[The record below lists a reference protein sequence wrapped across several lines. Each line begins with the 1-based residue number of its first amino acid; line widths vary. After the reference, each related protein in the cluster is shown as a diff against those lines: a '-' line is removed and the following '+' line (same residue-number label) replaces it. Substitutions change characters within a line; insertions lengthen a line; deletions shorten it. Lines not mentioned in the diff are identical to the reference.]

1 MLRLQGGEAPALL
14 LDISLFL
21 FLILYQGVYRLYR
34 GVCKLHPPAFD
45 DCGSVSMQND
55 ECKMQNEGI
64 SFGNDYNLS
73 AKRTP
78 QFFILLSALYYT
90 TPDFRTFPP

>member
-1 MLRLQGGEAPALL
+1 MLRLQGGEASALF

-45 DCGSVSMQND
+45 DRGSVSMQND

-78 QFFILLSALYYT
+78 QFCI
-90 TPDFRTFPP
+90 

>member
-1 MLRLQGGEAPALL
+1 MLRLQGGEAPALF

-55 ECKMQNEGI
+55 ECKMQNEG
-64 SFGNDYNLS
+64 N
-73 AKRTP
+73 P
-78 QFFILLSALYYT
+78 QFCILHLSFCIHFRSLT
-90 TPDFRTFPP
+90 TSFATR

>member
-1 MLRLQGGEAPALL
+1 MLRLQGGEAPALF

-34 GVCKLHPPAFD
+34 GVCELHPPAFD
-45 DCGSVSMQND
+45 DCGSVS
-55 ECKMQNEGI
+55 MQNEGI

-78 QFFILLSALYYT
+78 QFCI
-90 TPDFRTFPP
+90 

>member
-64 SFGNDYNLS
+64 SFGND
-73 AKRTP
+73 
-78 QFFILLSALYYT
+78 
-90 TPDFRTFPP
+90 

>member
-1 MLRLQGGEAPALL
+1 MLRLQGGEAPALF

-55 ECKMQNEGI
+55 ECKMQNCGVRLADNSK
-64 SFGNDYNLS
+64 SFQ
-73 AKRTP
+73 KEIP
-78 QFFILLSALYYT
+78 PFCILHY
-90 TPDFRTFPP
+90 F

>member
-1 MLRLQGGEAPALL
+1 MLRLQGGEAPALF

-55 ECKMQNEGI
+55 ECKMKVFPSEMIIICPQSGHHN
-64 SFGNDYNLS
+64 S
-73 AKRTP
+73 A
-78 QFFILLSALYYT
+78 FSI
-90 TPDFRTFPP
+90 